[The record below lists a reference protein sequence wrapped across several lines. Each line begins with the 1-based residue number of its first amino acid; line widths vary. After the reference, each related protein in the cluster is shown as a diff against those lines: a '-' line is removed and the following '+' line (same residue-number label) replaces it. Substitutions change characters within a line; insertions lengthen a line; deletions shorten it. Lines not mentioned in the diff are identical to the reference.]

1 MSRNFASLPYKE
13 PGVVTIL
20 TQSSFILLLNV
31 INSILDRTLYCGL
44 LGQVLIGITWGTPGA
59 KWFSYNAEEAVVHLG
74 YIGLIFLVYE
84 GGLSTSFTSL
94 KANLL
99 LQIAVALT
107 GITVPIT
114 LSFSLQGLVKI
125 TSLQAFTAGAALC
138 STSLGTTFTILST
151 SGLTTTR
158 LGVVLTSAAMMDDV
172 VGLVM
177 VQVISNLGGSRSSIS
192 PTTVV
197 RPILVSLAFAA
208 VLPLACRY
216 FVKPLTMLLNCHWEK
231 NPSGVLQKVLCLR
244 QTAFVIHAAILLGL
258 VTGASYAGTS
268 NLLAAY
274 IAGAIISWW
283 DSELPH
289 PTHGSTASTE
299 ASPDQ
304 GENSV
309 AGPPDSQVVS
319 KEAHPDGSERK
330 KQDKSTPAV
339 NSSNVC
345 SLPTSG
351 SAVYERY
358 YQQLVEKILKPFF
371 FASIGFSIPI
381 TRMFSGPIVWR
392 GIVYALLMTFGKLVC
407 GLWLVRFHIT
417 PLVASK
423 LRANPLKLPAL
434 PHLWGKHLKG
444 ERAGTNPSLSPAPS
458 SALPQCSMSA
468 AQQIIPTAASSDHSQ
483 LNHQSLKP
491 LSLYPASILGIAMVA
506 RGEIGFLIS
515 AVAESNGIF
524 GSSSTGDSEI
534 FLTATWAIALCTIMG
549 PLGVGLL
556 VRRVRRL
563 ESCQG
568 KGTKDVLGVWGVR

>member
-1 MSRNFASLPYKE
+1 MSRNFASLPYEE
-13 PGVVTIL
+13 PRVVTIL
-20 TQSSFILLLNV
+20 IESSFILLLNV
-31 INSILDRTLYCGL
+31 ISFILDRTLYCGL

-59 KWFSYNAEEAVVHLG
+59 KWISYNAEEAVVHLG
-74 YIGLIFLVYE
+74 YIGLIFLVYK

-99 LQIAVALT
+99 LSIAVALT
-107 GITVPIT
+107 GITAPIA
-114 LSFSLQGLVKI
+114 LSFSLRGLVRT
-125 TSLQAFTAGAALC
+125 TSLQAFAAGAALC

-197 RPILVSLAFAA
+197 RPILVSLAFTV
-208 VLPLACRY
+208 VLPLTCRY
-216 FVKPLTMLLNCHWEK
+216 FVKPLTLLLNCHREN
-231 NPSGVLQKVLCLR
+231 NPSGVLQKILCLR
-244 QTAFVIHAAILLGL
+244 QTAFVIHTAILLGL
-258 VTGASYAGTS
+258 VIGASYAGTS

-299 ASPDQ
+299 ASPGQ
-304 GENSV
+304 GENSM
-309 AGPPDSQVVS
+309 AGPSDSQVVS
-319 KEAHPDGSERK
+319 KEEHPDGSERE

-339 NSSNVC
+339 DSSNVC

-392 GIVYALLMTFGKLVC
+392 GIVYALLMTFSKLVC
-407 GLWLVRFHIT
+407 GLWLVRFHTT

-423 LRANPLKLPAL
+423 LRINSLKLPAL
-434 PHLWGKHLKG
+434 PHLWGKHLRE
-444 ERAGTNPSLSPAPS
+444 ERAGTNPCLSPTPS
-458 SALPQCSMSA
+458 SALPQCSMPA
-468 AQQIIPTAASSDHSQ
+468 AQQIAPTVASSGYSQ
-483 LNHQSLKP
+483 PNHQSPKP

-534 FLTATWAIALCTIMG
+534 FLIVTWAIVLCTIIG

-563 ESCQG
+563 ESCKG